1 MNKLLIILL
10 LAGFAHLAHSQR
22 DVNFGAFLGTSYYM
36 GDINPNRH
44 FYRPNPSLGLIY
56 RINLNKHYSIRAS
69 GYYSY
74 LSGSDIDFGSRI
86 NSDRYFEPVE
96 FNTSII
102 DGTLQFEFNYLPFVP
117 NLGNWEYTTYVAGG
131 IGYSIIISSRVRTN
145 LDADYLR
152 NPIPHLTIP
161 FGIGFK
167 FNVSRRVSAGFEWS
181 FRKTFTDRIDFLQN
195 PTGDISL
202 IHNNDWYSFAGLFI
216 TYKFFKFAQ
225 DCPAYDD

>member
-1 MNKLLIILL
+1 MKKLWFIIL

-22 DVNFGAFLGTSYYM
+22 NTNFGAFAGTSYYM

-44 FYRPNPSLGLIY
+44 FYRPGPSVGLLY
-56 RINLNKHYSIRAS
+56 RINLNKHYAIRAS
-69 GYYSY
+69 GYYAY
-74 LSGSDIDFGSRI
+74 ITGSDIDFGDRI
-86 NSDRYFEPVE
+86 NPDRHLEPVE
-96 FNTSII
+96 FNTSLI
-102 DGTLQFEFNYLPFVP
+102 DGTLQFEFSFLSFVP
-117 NLGNWEYTTYVAGG
+117 NLGNWDYTTYVAGG
-131 IGYSIIISSRVRTN
+131 IGYSIIISSGVRTN

-152 NPIPHLTIP
+152 DPIPHLTIP

-181 FRKTFTDRIDFLQN
+181 FRKTFSDRIDHLKN
-195 PTGDISL
+195 PTGDVSVV
-202 IHNNDWYSFAGLFI
+202 HNNDWYSFAGIFI